1 MDYEDYY
8 YQSRNRYYN
17 ACSEVTY
24 YENRVNELRDL
35 MLASRLRTL
44 RTTHTALK
52 RWIIFTLA
60 IPGCG

>member
-35 MLASRLRTL
+35 MSELRLRTL
-44 RTTHTALK
+44 RTTHTAFK
-52 RWIIFTLA
+52 R
-60 IPGCG
+60 